1 MSALPQRISVAGA
14 TFISGLWVPA
24 DKREEFFVTISN
36 EPTVAITGATLE
48 KNSIFGSPVATMAA
62 ETVGRFL
69 RESALKD
76 HMMCSASMRVYPD
89 STSFDADLTKPW
101 QEAGGRVAQ
110 FTGSNIQM
118 LHGAAWDIEHG
129 TSYIIEEDIG
139 DFSNHTKEA
148 ALFAGLKHPT
158 SAFILGNGG
167 PTVNIN
173 LTRAM
178 ALCPA
183 GHVFSLA
190 GCCSAEGQFRGSS
203 AAIGSIPMKKE
214 SQEDALLS
222 LGKFA
227 PHFFTWLPSVEV
239 RVHRGHALRLVLSRV
254 TEPRTQPYRT
264 LVCLTQELGKRLAE
278 RELTIFGPA
287 KNGAEAGA
295 GVTVWK
301 LEVGKG
307 NPTKITGFD
316 KDASRVANKQLRV
329 SEIM

>member
-239 RVHRGHALRLVLSRV
+239 RAPWARATPCAISRHRASHATLPHPRVPVTGTRQETRRARADDLRA
-254 TEPRTQPYRT
+254 
-264 LVCLTQELGKRLAE
+264 CQERCRGGRRSDGMEARGRQRKPDQDHRLRQRCE
-278 RELTIFGPA
+278 
-287 KNGAEAGA
+287 
-295 GVTVWK
+295 
-301 LEVGKG
+301 
-307 NPTKITGFD
+307 
-316 KDASRVANKQLRV
+316 
-329 SEIM
+329 